1 MTPHCILRYLG
12 SVLATAAIAAIV
24 SGTAHAASADPS
36 GLEPELAAKVARE
49 RLKQPQRG
57 TQSGSGKG
65 GGGDSSCGQVD
76 IGNDN
81 PNDRS
86 AASRLNERSKT
97 VIVTGD
103 VINAPRC
110 R

>member
-1 MTPHCILRYLG
+1 MSPHSILRSLG
-12 SVLATAAIAAIV
+12 SVLAIAAIAAMV
-24 SGTAHAASADPS
+24 SATANAASAEPS
-36 GLEPELAAKVARE
+36 GLDPELAAKVARE
-49 RLKQPQRG
+49 RLKQSQRG
-57 TQSGSGKG
+57 AQSGNGKG

-86 AASRLNERSKT
+86 AASRLNQRSKT
-97 VIVTGD
+97 VIVTGP
-103 VINAPRC
+103 VINAARC